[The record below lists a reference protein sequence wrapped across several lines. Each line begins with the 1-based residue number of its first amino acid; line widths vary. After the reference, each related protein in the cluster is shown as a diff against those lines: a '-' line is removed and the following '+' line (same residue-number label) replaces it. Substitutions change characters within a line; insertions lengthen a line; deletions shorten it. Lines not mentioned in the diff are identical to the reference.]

1 MKGVKDNGQ
10 EIIFSFLYF
19 GSFGGHVLCGWSCDS
34 IKLKGTIIVEKIERV
49 LVMLNDHILDTDKK
63 RHIAGG
69 VLMSISLLFGG
80 LAITVL
86 TLKSEGEN
94 DEY

>member
-1 MKGVKDNGQ
+1 M
-10 EIIFSFLYF
+10 ERLERILY
-19 GSFGGHVLCGWSCDS
+19 
-34 IKLKGTIIVEKIERV
+34 
-49 LVMLNDHILDTDKK
+49 MLDRSLDTKKK

-86 TLKSEGEN
+86 TTRQDKPAE
-94 DEY
+94 EYEDVYIE